1 MTTAYTDQAH
11 RSETAAK
18 QQQKSS
24 RPQSSCSRPKSPL
37 SICSGTKK
45 TASSFRTTWLLL
57 SDSTKSSAP
66 ASPSLTSIHTTQTTG
81 IQLGTTAI
89 IQVPGATGAIMT
101 RGTMA
106 DTAGTSDGTQ
116 VSTTLGT
123 TILGTQV
130 STTLT
135 TITCIHTIA
144 DGMVDGGHTLEES
157 TIGHITEADTL

>member
-45 TASSFRTTWLLL
+45 TASSFRTTWLLP

-66 ASPSLTSIHTTQTTG
+66 ASPSLTSIHTTQTIGTPLG
-81 IQLGTTAI
+81 ITATI
-89 IQVPGATGAIMT
+89 IQALGSIGAIMIP
-101 RGTMA
+101 GTTE
-106 DTAGTSDGTQ
+106 DTAGTAD
-116 VSTTLGT
+116 
-123 TILGTQV
+123 GTQV

-157 TIGHITEADTL
+157 TIGRIMAEDTLS